1 MTPKTNA
8 TPGVLAVLV
17 LATFLACGLITSG
30 KAPAN
35 GNPPLGWGAGSAVQ
49 QADGVSP
56 PPHLPIPKP
65 PKLVSTASMA

>member
-1 MTPKTNA
+1 MTPKTNP

-30 KAPAN
+30 KTQAN
-35 GNPPLGWGAGSAVQ
+35 GNPSSGWAPGPAVQ

-56 PPHLPIPKP
+56 PPKLPSPPHLS
-65 PKLVSTASMA
+65 STASAA